1 VVLKQ
6 RYRHKSVNVNYLYKC
21 QIVIT
26 YLAGNFYN
34 KQTQLLKNNFVMN
47 DLNANTINVYQEA
60 NPILKMQ

>member
-21 QIVIT
+21 LIIIT

-47 DLNANTINVYQEA
+47 DLNANAINVYHEA
-60 NPILKMQ
+60 NAILKMQ